1 VVLPGGL
8 TARVPAFRPSGALA
22 MARDLVHKAEQKLKG
37 GFLACLAGSRRYEE
51 ASELYEQA
59 ATQFKISRD
68 WQEAANCYSQCA
80 HCSSVLGSNSD
91 EARYF
96 EEAGGMLKK
105 ISTAQAVE
113 QYEKAIGIHSA
124 CGSFQRS
131 GKLLM
136 SIAELYEAENL
147 QDKMV
152 KEYYKRAAEMFE
164 LDDHGKSN
172 LSKCMHKV
180 ALFAAKD
187 GDLEEAIKIFE
198 NEGVKATQNSMLQYG
213 AKEHF
218 LNAGILHLVGGD
230 SVTVNIALE
239 RYQGLDPRF
248 ESSREGL
255 LLSALAEA
263 LEGQDADLFVDKLSE
278 YDGVTKLDPWRTQFL
293 VKVKDQFD
301 SQTANTIDS
310 VDLS

>member
-1 VVLPGGL
+1 
-8 TARVPAFRPSGALA
+8 
-22 MARDLVHKAEQKLKG
+22 MARDLVRSADQKMKG
-37 GFLACLAGSRRYEE
+37 GFMNCFAGTRRYEE

-59 ATQFKISRD
+59 AMQFKISKE
-68 WQEAANCYSQCA
+68 WQEAANCFAQCA
-80 HCSSVLGSNSD
+80 HCASVLGSNSD
-91 EARYF
+91 EARFF

-105 ISTAQAVE
+105 ISTAQCVE

-136 SIAELYEAENL
+136 TVAELYEAENL
-147 QDKMV
+147 QGTAAMD
-152 KEYYKRAAEMFE
+152 YYKRAAEMFE

-172 LSKCMHKV
+172 LSKCMQKV
-180 ALFAAKD
+180 ALFAAKA
-187 GDLEEAIKIFE
+187 GDLQEAIKIFE
-198 NEGVKATQNSMLQYG
+198 SEGEKALQNTMLQYS

-239 RYQGLDPRF
+239 RYRGLDPRF
-248 ESSREGL
+248 ESSREGAL
-255 LLSALAEA
+255 LGSLAEA
-263 LEGQDADLFVDKLSE
+263 LDAQDVDLFVDALSR
-278 YDGVTKLDPWRTQFL
+278 YDAVTKLDGWRTQLL
-293 VKVKDQFD
+293 VKVKDQFEA
-301 SQTANTIDS
+301 QTANTTES

>member
-1 VVLPGGL
+1 
-8 TARVPAFRPSGALA
+8 
-22 MARDLVHKAEQKLKG
+22 
-37 GFLACLAGSRRYEE
+37 
-51 ASELYEQA
+51 
-59 ATQFKISRD
+59 
-68 WQEAANCYSQCA
+68 
-80 HCSSVLGSNSD
+80 
-91 EARYF
+91 
-96 EEAGGMLKK
+96 
-105 ISTAQAVE
+105 
-113 QYEKAIGIHSA
+113 
-124 CGSFQRS
+124 
-131 GKLLM
+131 M